1 MAAFSRYPDT
11 MMGNKAYGRG
21 RNAPMVDLAHGAQ
34 NGLLQDW
41 PGYISNTPYVRRNLI
56 IKVLAGP
63 RGFNLL
69 PEPKKWFQTLKAVL
83 ELHPETVEGFNS
95 TLEIETRDVSFSGD
109 GNRQESVSN
118 VTRARVEPVFSYVEK
133 YGRPFAH
140 FFERWVTELIMD
152 PVTKYPGVTNR
163 ASARG
168 QEIDLLPDFTSA
180 TIIAF
185 EPDPAFRK
193 VDRKDFVPYPHRA
206 VYYTDATGR
215 VCFGRNGDRTPL
227 YGQITDF
234 DLTPGMSSFGATSY
248 QLDSEPFRLEAGE
261 SRTFYVYTVYDPD
274 PSTPISY
281 ASVVNRA
288 QVTTARGR

>member
-11 MMGNKAYGRG
+11 MIGNKAYGRG

-69 PEPKKWFQTLKAVL
+69 PEPKKWYQTLKAVL

-163 ASARG
+163 ASSRG

-193 VDRKDFVPYPHRA
+193 VDKAWLVADLKPKGTLVPVEGKRDIHNGGDL
-206 VYYTDATGR
+206 VEFSINMTG
-215 VCFGRNGDRTPL
+215 VA
-227 YGQITDF
+227 Q
-234 DLTPGMSSFGATSY
+234 
-248 QLDSEPFRLEAGE
+248 
-261 SRTFYVYTVYDPD
+261 
-274 PSTPISY
+274 ISY
-281 ASVVNRA
+281 GVELVAQAILDTMNPVNA
-288 QVTTARGR
+288 NPMTQPAFTTAVDGNMAELKPGIVEQLNDASLNAITNI

>member
-152 PVTKYPGVTNR
+152 PVT
-163 ASARG
+163 
-168 QEIDLLPDFTSA
+168 
-180 TIIAF
+180 
-185 EPDPAFRK
+185 
-193 VDRKDFVPYPHRA
+193 
-206 VYYTDATGR
+206 
-215 VCFGRNGDRTPL
+215 
-227 YGQITDF
+227 
-234 DLTPGMSSFGATSY
+234 
-248 QLDSEPFRLEAGE
+248 
-261 SRTFYVYTVYDPD
+261 
-274 PSTPISY
+274 
-281 ASVVNRA
+281 
-288 QVTTARGR
+288 